1 MIDVILIMKNKNK
14 NEILLFFKSLFFK
27 SRNIDDYSIIR
38 FSEKLIFKR
47 GKINSISHF
56 HVSRINQF
64 QLHSKNFQKILKFL
78 FPRKRNLEKILLYF
92 FFLLFHKKSF
102 YARLHILFSQILCIL
117 DFFYAKQDQVFKSQS
132 YKQINDLGNP
142 DKELLKT
149 IDNIMI
155 SAYQKKSR
163 S

>member
-1 MIDVILIMKNKNK
+1 MIDVILIVKNKNK

-27 SRNIDDYSIIR
+27 SRNIDDSIIR

-78 FPRKRNLEKILLYF
+78 FPRKRNLKKTKKFYCISFSYF
-92 FFLLFHKKSF
+92 FIKNRSMPDCIYYSAKSCVF
-102 YARLHILFSQILCIL
+102 WIFFMRSKIKFSSCSHI
-117 DFFYAKQDQVFKSQS
+117 
-132 YKQINDLGNP
+132 N
-142 DKELLKT
+142 
-149 IDNIMI
+149 
-155 SAYQKKSR
+155 R
-163 S
+163 

>member
-1 MIDVILIMKNKNK
+1 MPDCIYYSA
-14 NEILLFFKSLFFK
+14 KSCVFW
-27 SRNIDDYSIIR
+27 I
-38 FSEKLIFKR
+38 
-47 GKINSISHF
+47 
-56 HVSRINQF
+56 
-64 QLHSKNFQKILKFL
+64 
-78 FPRKRNLEKILLYF
+78 
-92 FFLLFHKKSF
+92 
-102 YARLHILFSQILCIL
+102 
-117 DFFYAKQDQVFKSQS
+117 FFYAKQDQVFKSQS